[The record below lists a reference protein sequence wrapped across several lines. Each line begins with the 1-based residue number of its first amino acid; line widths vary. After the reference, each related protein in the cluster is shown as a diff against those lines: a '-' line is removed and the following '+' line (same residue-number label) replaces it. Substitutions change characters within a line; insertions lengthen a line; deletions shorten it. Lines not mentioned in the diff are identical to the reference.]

1 MKRQSEFVTNLNCIE
16 LIITY
21 CCNRQCYNCQ
31 AMVRQ
36 APSKDAMTV
45 EQIKK
50 FICET
55 VEEKIKWN
63 TIRIM
68 GGEPTL
74 HPNIEEIVRLLCEY
88 RIQYSVNT
96 KIVIV
101 TNGYGDYVESVIKSI
116 SDHYDIVIENSN
128 KMSDYHEDFVEI
140 NNAPLDL
147 DLYDEDEYKRG
158 CWITSLCGIA
168 LDLHGYYMCSTAA
181 AIDRVVGYDIGIK
194 SLSRVPKSINTS
206 RETFCK
212 LCGHFNSKIND
223 AIDFNVNGESDIQE
237 LNAIIS
243 KRLENKLVYKETGF
257 LKNEIYEPIISTF
270 WNKAL
275 ADYYIGRPILSKY

>member
-101 TNGYGDYVESVIKSI
+101 TNGYGD
-116 SDHYDIVIENSN
+116 
-128 KMSDYHEDFVEI
+128 M
-140 NNAPLDL
+140 
-147 DLYDEDEYKRG
+147 
-158 CWITSLCGIA
+158 
-168 LDLHGYYMCSTAA
+168 
-181 AIDRVVGYDIGIK
+181 
-194 SLSRVPKSINTS
+194 SRVSLNPYLIIMI
-206 RETFCK
+206 
-212 LCGHFNSKIND
+212 LLLKI
-223 AIDFNVNGESDIQE
+223 VTKCR
-237 LNAIIS
+237 IIMRILW
-243 KRLENKLVYKETGF
+243 RLIML
-257 LKNEIYEPIISTF
+257 
-270 WNKAL
+270 
-275 ADYYIGRPILSKY
+275 R